1 VLTLSKPLSAA
12 QALAYHAEEFGNGR
26 ENYYA
31 ATDEIRGHWH
41 GRLAERWGLT
51 GEVRDEQFARL
62 AEGQHPLTGEAL
74 VRYRT
79 ACRYT
84 NERGQTVTTMAH
96 RAGWDATFSA
106 PKSVSLTA
114 LVGGDARVRAA
125 HEASVRVAL
134 GELEQYVQARVG
146 NHPAETTGQWVA
158 ACFEHDSARP
168 VDGYTAPQLHTH
180 AVIFNLTET
189 SAGEIRP
196 LQPRELYKTQQY
208 ATAVYRSEL
217 ATRLTDLGY
226 AIERGAHGQPEVRG
240 YSPAYLEA
248 SSPRR
253 QQIQAYLEQHAQ
265 HGAGAAQI
273 AAHHTREAKQNL
285 TPEVVQRQHHELA
298 ASFGHQPTQVV
309 AAARERALPLLHE
322 PETARRNARVA
333 VTFARDRQFER
344 QAVVDERQLLGD
356 ALARGM
362 GDVPPA
368 QIQAELARRIDSGE
382 FVQVDQAADTPG
394 RAFTTRAMIALEQD
408 TIDRMQAG
416 QGQQLPLV
424 PAGTAAHTSGWERL
438 HEHQRVAVDQVLA
451 SRDQVTGLD
460 GVAGT
465 GKTTALAAIREAA
478 ERGGYHV
485 EGLAPTSR
493 AAQQLESAGIGSR
506 RTLQAHLAHSES
518 PASAIKRL
526 YVLDE
531 SSLAS
536 TRQLNAF
543 LHRLDPED
551 RVLLVGDVRQHH
563 AVDAGRPYQQLQEA
577 GLQTAHLDTIVRQ
590 RDPNLRAVVEQL
602 SRGNVQGAL
611 EQLDRQRGI
620 HEIPDREQRF
630 RTIARAFV
638 DAPDGTLVVSPDN
651 ASRIALNAAIHQAR
665 QASGQIPR
673 ADHRLRVLLPRQ
685 DLTGADRQWAVQ
697 YQPGD
702 VVRYTR
708 GSRTY
713 GFAAGDSARVTHVN
727 PEDNLL
733 TVTRKYGVHVTYDPR
748 RLQGVTVHRE
758 AERAFSIGDRVQFT
772 APDRQRHI
780 ANRELAT
787 IDQVTPGGR
796 LRLHLDS
803 GRTVALTLK
812 DFPHLDHGYAV
823 TSYTSQGQTAD
834 RVLVHVDTEHA
845 PEQLVN
851 RRLAYVALSRGRFDA
866 QIFTDD
872 TSRLIEALSRDVS
885 QHVALDAGHA
895 QNAPAKQVERGQAL
909 MRGFGLG
916 L

>member
-12 QALAYHAEEFGNGR
+12 QALAYHAEEFGNAR

-31 ATDEIRGHWH
+31 ATDKIRGHWH
-41 GRLAERWGLT
+41 GRLAQRWGLT

-62 AEGQHPLTGEAL
+62 AEGQHPLTGEPL

-79 ACRYT
+79 ACRHT

-125 HEASVRVAL
+125 HEASVEVAL
-134 GELEQYVQARVG
+134 ADLERYVQARLG
-146 NHPAETTGQWVA
+146 NHPAETTGRWVA

-189 SAGEIRP
+189 QSGEIRP
-196 LQPRELYKTQQY
+196 LQPRELYKTQRY
-208 ATAVYRSEL
+208 ATAVYRAEL

-226 AIERGAHGQPEVRG
+226 PIERGAHGQPEIHG
-240 YSPAYLEA
+240 YSSAYLEA

-253 QQIQAYLEQHAQ
+253 QQIQAYLEEHAQ

-273 AAHHTREAKQNL
+273 AAHHTREVKQNL

-298 ASFGHQPTQVV
+298 ATFGDQPTQVV
-309 AAARERALPLLHE
+309 AAARERALPLGHE
-322 PETARRNARVA
+322 PETVGRNARVA

-344 QAVVDERQLLGD
+344 QAVVDERQLMGD

-362 GDVPPA
+362 GGVPTA
-368 QIQAELARRIDSGE
+368 QMKAELARRVDSGE
-382 FVQVDQAADTPG
+382 FVQVDQATDTPG

-408 TIDRMQAG
+408 TIDRMRVG
-416 QGQQLPLV
+416 QGQQPPLALGGA
-424 PAGTAAHTSGWERL
+424 AGTSGWERL
-438 HEHQRVAVDQVLA
+438 HEHQRVAVNQVLA
-451 SRDQVTGLD
+451 SRDQVAGLD
-460 GVAGT
+460 GVAGA

-493 AAQQLESAGIGSR
+493 AAQQLDTAGIGSR
-506 RTLQAHLAHSES
+506 TLQYHLAHPE
-518 PASAIKRL
+518 PPTSATKRL

-543 LHRLDPED
+543 LHRLNADD

-590 RDPNLRAVVEQL
+590 RDAGLRAVVDQL
-602 SRGNVQGAL
+602 SRGNVRGAL
-611 EQLDRQRGI
+611 EQLDDQSRI
-620 HEIPDREQRF
+620 HNLPDREQRF
-630 RTIARAFV
+630 RAIARAFV

-651 ASRIALNAAIHQAR
+651 VSRLALNAAIHQAR

-685 DLTGADRQWAVQ
+685 DLTSADRQWAAQ

-713 GFAAGDSARVTHVN
+713 GLAAGDSARVTHVN
-727 PEDNLL
+727 AEDNLL
-733 TVTRKYGVHVTYDPR
+733 TLTRKYGVQVTYDPR
-748 RLQGVTVHRE
+748 RLQGVTVYRE
-758 AERAFSIGDRVQFT
+758 AERAFSVGDRVQFT

-787 IDQVTPGGR
+787 IEHVTPGGR
-796 LRLHLDS
+796 LRLHLES

-823 TSYTSQGQTAD
+823 TSYSSQGQTAD

-872 TSRLIEALSRDVS
+872 KSRLIEALSRDVS
-885 QHVALDAGHA
+885 QHVALDAGHS
-895 QNAPAKQVERGQAL
+895 QNTPAKQVEHAQAL
-909 MRGFGLG
+909 MRGFGFG